1 MTAPADPRFDEVIH
15 ARHRLQICALLE
27 PVDSLDFATL
37 RETLEVSDSVL
48 SKQLRH
54 LTEAGYV
61 DLSKSPH
68 AGRTRTWLS
77 LTEAGR
83 GAYTGHVAALR
94 EIVTAD

>member
-1 MTAPADPRFDEVIH
+1 MTDPAVPRFDEVIH

-27 PVDSLDFATL
+27 PVESLDFATL

-54 LTEAGYV
+54 LTDAGYV
-61 DLSKSPH
+61 DLTKSPH

-77 LTEAGR
+77 LTSTGR
-83 GAYTGHVAALR
+83 SAYAGHVLALR
-94 EIVTAD
+94 EIVAAQ

>member
-1 MTAPADPRFDEVIH
+1 MADTAVPRFDEVIH
-15 ARHRLQICALLE
+15 ARHRLQICALLD
-27 PVDSLDFATL
+27 PVESLDFATL

-77 LTEAGR
+77 LTPAGR
-83 GAYTGHVAALR
+83 TAFAGHVAALR
-94 EIVTAD
+94 EIVIAK

>member
-1 MTAPADPRFDEVIH
+1 MTGSAAPRFDEVIH
-15 ARHRLQICALLE
+15 ARHRLQICALLD
-27 PVDSLDFATL
+27 PVESLDFAML
-37 RETLEVSDSVL
+37 REALEVSDSVL

-77 LTEAGR
+77 LTPMGR
-83 GAYTGHVAALR
+83 SAYTGHVAALR
-94 EIVTAD
+94 EIVIAE